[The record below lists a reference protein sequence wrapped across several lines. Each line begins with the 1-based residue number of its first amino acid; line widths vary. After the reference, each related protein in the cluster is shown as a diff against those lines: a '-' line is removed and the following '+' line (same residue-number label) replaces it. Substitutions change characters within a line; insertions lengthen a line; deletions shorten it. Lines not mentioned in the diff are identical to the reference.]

1 MAEGSANQMTKRY
14 QVIKK
19 LGEGGMATV
28 FHAFDHVLERDVAI
42 KVIKVGSDS
51 ASSTEHI
58 IKRFEREVKTL
69 AKLTHPNIV
78 HIHDFGRFQEKPYL
92 IMEYL
97 PGGTLEDHLGK
108 QTPYQKA
115 SQLLLPIAEALQYA
129 HRQNILH
136 RDVKPANILFNA
148 EGHPFL
154 TDFGIAK
161 ILRTDSTL
169 PTTNLTQ
176 SGMGIGTPEYMA
188 PEQWHG
194 QFSQQSDIYAL
205 GIIYYEMVTGLKP
218 FEAETP
224 AAILMRQMMEDP
236 PHPAEFVE
244 NLPPSVASFMLK
256 ILERDV
262 EYRYATMEEVV
273 SELRNLAS
281 ETLVA
286 TPPYK
291 TQSAMAAKKKDARN
305 AVDTLEGESGT
316 AANATKEAVKSNTV
330 DKVAKGF
337 GKVFQQVMISLVIIA
352 IVLTIILV
360 IGSVYVFGLFSR
372 HAIQTAFYEDVYRE
386 ETYRITQ
393 EKLNLDI
400 DEQLMPFFEDIADDI
415 DANLVY
421 PDTLE
426 LTLYRNEDI
435 YHLTTQI
442 ALKNGYPAFTVNS
455 LNGKPLL
462 FVRGIL
468 SAQLNRG
475 MRNVLDE
482 KGIFVNQIT
491 VNDEA
496 IDYGVTP
503 RIP

>member
-42 KVIKVGSDS
+42 KVIKVSSDS

-97 PGGTLEDHLGK
+97 PGGTLEDNLGR

-136 RDVKPANILFNA
+136 RDVKPANILLNA

-161 ILRTDSTL
+161 ILRTDNTL

-205 GIIYYEMVTGLKP
+205 GIIFYEMVTGHKP

-262 EYRYATMEEVV
+262 EYRHKTMEEVV
-273 SELRNLAS
+273 SELRNLAN

-286 TPPYK
+286 TPPYT
-291 TQSAMAAKKKDARN
+291 TQSAKAVKTKDASN
-305 AVDTLEGESGT
+305 AVDTLEAESG
-316 AANATKEAVKSNTV
+316 NAGNTTKEAVKSNTV

-360 IGSVYVFGLFSR
+360 IGAVYVFGLFSR
-372 HAIQTAFYEDVYRE
+372 QAIQTAFYEDVYRE
-386 ETYRITQ
+386 ETYRISQ

-400 DEQLMPFFEDIADDI
+400 DEQLMPFFEDFADDI

-426 LTLYRNEDI
+426 LTLYRKEDI
-435 YHLTTQI
+435 YYLTTYI
-442 ALKNGYPAFTVNS
+442 SLRNGYPAFTVDS
-455 LNGKPLL
+455 LNGRPLL

-468 SAQLNRG
+468 SAQLNQG

-482 KGIFVNQIT
+482 KGIYVNQIIVT
-491 VNDEA
+491 DDA
-496 IDYGVTP
+496 INYGVTP
-503 RIP
+503 RNP

>member
-1 MAEGSANQMTKRY
+1 MSEGSANQMTKRY

-42 KVIKVGSDS
+42 KVIKVASDS
-51 ASSTEHI
+51 TSSNEHI

-97 PGGTLEDHLGK
+97 PGGTLEDYLGR
-108 QTPYQKA
+108 QIPYPKA
-115 SQLLLPIAEALQYA
+115 SQLLLPIAEALHYA

-148 EGHPFL
+148 ENHPFL

-161 ILRTDSTL
+161 ILSTDSTL
-169 PTTNLTQ
+169 PSTNLTQ

-194 QFSQQSDIYAL
+194 QFSQQSDIYSL
-205 GIIYYEMVTGLKP
+205 GIIFYELVTGHKP
-218 FEAETP
+218 FEADTP

-262 EYRYATMEEVV
+262 EFRFSTMEEVV
-273 SELRNLAS
+273 SELRNFAS

-291 TQSAMAAKKKDARN
+291 TQSAE
-305 AVDTLEGESGT
+305 VD
-316 AANATKEAVKSNTV
+316 NTKEANKAIETLKGNSETAEYPTKESKTPTTV
-330 DKVAKGF
+330 AKVAKGF
-337 GKVFQQVMISLVIIA
+337 GNVFQQVLISLVIIG

-360 IGSVYVFGLFSR
+360 IGAVYVFGLFSR
-372 HAIQTAFYEDVYRE
+372 QAIQTAFYEDVYRE

-393 EKLNLDI
+393 EKLNQDI
-400 DEQLMPFFEDIADDI
+400 DEQLMPFFEDFADDI

-426 LTLYRNEDI
+426 LILYRNEEI
-435 YHLTTQI
+435 YYLTTFI
-442 ALKNGYPAFTVNS
+442 SLRNGYIVFSVDS
-455 LNGKPLL
+455 LNGRSLP
-462 FVRGIL
+462 FVRGVL

-475 MRNVLDE
+475 MKNVLDE
-482 KGIFVNQIT
+482 KDIYVNQIIVT
-491 VNDEA
+491 DDA

-503 RIP
+503 RNP